1 MALAQVA
8 TWRPRPG
15 RYEDF
20 VKDCNQARKIHKRLG
35 AEVRIWQPQLGSQA
49 NMITYVVQ
57 HADGAAFG
65 QFLDKLNA
73 DGEWQQLVASF
84 VKNPPAEQEQSN
96 LLQELP

>member
-1 MALAQVA
+1 MALAQVG
-8 TWRPRPG
+8 TWRPYPG

-20 VKDCNQARKIHKRLG
+20 VTACHQARKIQQRLG
-35 AEVRIWQPQLGSQA
+35 AQVRIWQSQLGSNA
-49 NMITYVVQ
+49 NAVVYVIQ

-65 QFLDKLNA
+65 QFIDKLNA

-84 VKNPPAEQEQSN
+84 VKDPPAEQQQSN